1 MSVADNIRLLDAG
14 NKALND
20 HDVERFLSLHL
31 PSVIQ
36 RDPQNVEPTKG
47 REAVRAGLE
56 PMIQAFPDFHVVRER
71 AFGEGDWVVEQGHA
85 LGTHRGP
92 LETPAGPTIPATN
105 KPIRLRYAFIAKV
118 EGGKFAETNLYFDV
132 AGMMAQ
138 LGIGPASQ
146 AQNEGDSRPQRCDR
160 KPPSAGARPRETTV
174 FMVDSSRDNT
184 RASRPPEACAH

>member
-1 MSVADNIRLLDAG
+1 MSGAENIRWLDAG

-47 REAVRAGLE
+47 REAIRAGLE

-85 LGTHRGP
+85 IGTHLGP
-92 LETPAGPTIPATN
+92 LETPVGPPIPATN
-105 KPIRLRYAFIAKV
+105 KSIRLRYAFIAKV

-132 AGMMAQ
+132 AGRMAP
-138 LGIGPASQ
+138 LGIWPPQPAGKKGWCENRDNQ
-146 AQNEGDSRPQRCDR
+146 D
-160 KPPSAGARPRETTV
+160 KGARRRRL
-174 FMVDSSRDNT
+174 D
-184 RASRPPEACAH
+184 

>member
-71 AFGEGDWVVEQGHA
+71 AFGEGDWSLSKDTRSE
-85 LGTHRGP
+85 
-92 LETPAGPTIPATN
+92 PTGV
-105 KPIRLRYAFIAKV
+105 L
-118 EGGKFAETNLYFDV
+118 L
-132 AGMMAQ
+132 
-138 LGIGPASQ
+138 
-146 AQNEGDSRPQRCDR
+146 
-160 KPPSAGARPRETTV
+160 
-174 FMVDSSRDNT
+174 
-184 RASRPPEACAH
+184 RPPRG

>member
-36 RDPQNVEPTKG
+36 RDPQNTEPTKG
-47 REAVRAGLE
+47 REAIRAGLE
-56 PMIQAFPDFHVVRER
+56 PMIQAFPDFHVVREH

-92 LETPAGPTIPATN
+92 LETPAGPIPATN
-105 KPIRLRYAFIAKV
+105 KSIRLPYAFIAKV

-138 LGIGPASQ
+138 LGLGPQPPA
-146 AQNEGDSRPQRCDR
+146 GG
-160 KPPSAGARPRETTV
+160 KP
-174 FMVDSSRDNT
+174 
-184 RASRPPEACAH
+184 